1 MAKINPKQH
10 TETYKEQ
17 KAFDRTVPVSGTFD
31 VVGVKMQWQKVGQ
44 KGTERLRIVT
54 HVLRVVEAADEE
66 GARKM
71 VGGSFGRDVWWNLY
85 KDDGE
90 TLSFNGVQLVNAAIA
105 CGCSEEFD
113 PDDRDEL
120 VKILTGTPYRIKID
134 VKKGGSDE
142 RPFYNVD
149 VIEVKHL
156 SADARKRYTSAPDWN
171 KTVPK
176 LEDRLLDDADYSKPK
191 DGGNGKSDS
200 KPKDKSDAGFI
211 DDDLPFDG
219 AIAA

>member
-17 KAFDRTVPVSGTFD
+17 KAFDRTVPVTGTFD

-85 KDDGE
+85 KDDGT
-90 TLSFNGVQLVNAAIA
+90 TLSFNGQQLVHAAIA

-113 PDDRDEL
+113 PEDRDEL

-134 VKKGGSDE
+134 VKPNKQGD
-142 RPFYNVD
+142 RVFYNVD
-149 VIEVKHL
+149 VVEAKHL
-156 SADARKRYTSAPDWN
+156 SADARKRYTSAPDWS

-176 LEDRLLDDADYSKPK
+176 LEDRLLEDADYSKPK
-191 DGGNGKSDS
+191 DDGGGNGKSSS
-200 KPKDKSDAGFI
+200 KPDKSDAGFT
-211 DDDLPFDG
+211 DDDQLPF
-219 AIAA
+219 